1 MNGKTVIIYFQVH
14 RHNDYRHDRL
24 HFRWNTHYCRSNERG
39 TLLVENYENGDGK
52 KQFNEYT
59 LGRPCGDEWLKYL
72 NDYEDAYSWTVTDK
86 LHPEEY
92 LDDF

>member
-1 MNGKTVIIYFQVH
+1 MITEMIDYTSDGTTITVEVMKEGSVYVH
-14 RHNDYRHDRL
+14 
-24 HFRWNTHYCRSNERG
+24 TG

-72 NDYEDAYSWTVTDK
+72 NDYEEVYSWTVTDK